1 MRAYRQGDV
10 VLKQV
15 RRLPEDVKQ
24 IKRKLRVSGE
34 TGNPHTLEG
43 EYKLYRAGD
52 RLYVVVEAASRLV
65 HPEHS
70 SITVKPGIYE
80 VERVRSF
87 DLANA
92 LSKTSTRPPI
102 VEIHD

>member
-15 RRLPEDVKQ
+15 RKLPEDAKQ
-24 IKRKLRVSGE
+24 INRKLRMTGE
-34 TGNPHTLEG
+34 TGNPHVLEG
-43 EYKLYRAGD
+43 EYKLYRAGG
-52 RLYVVVEAASRLV
+52 RLYVVVEAVSKLV

-70 SITVKPGIYE
+70 PITVKPGIYE

-87 DLANA
+87 DLAGA
-92 LSKTSTRPPI
+92 LEEAATRPPI
-102 VEIHD
+102 EEIRD